1 MRRSR
6 KRETEQE
13 LRTSRFPKAHANTY
27 NTIDIRREQEDEE
40 AKKKDRFFHA
50 APCIVY
56 EALVVC
62 DILLQLLLL
71 PLLPLLLVVLLL
83 LYHVTLTVTLFPLFF
98 SPFTRRRTVRW

>member
-50 APCIVY
+50 APSIVY

-71 PLLPLLLVVLLL
+71 PLLLVLLL
-83 LYHVTLTVTLFPLFF
+83 LLYRVTLTVTLFSLFF